1 MSEMKA
7 LKKCRCGLGKSST
20 CRNCSKVRMVPML
33 KNGNNHLK
41 YPVDVNNKN
50 PDKRYRNPVW
60 YSYLKFNRYD
70 ETRIAEKMLERL
82 LKSPKYKGAVQLV
95 YFYKN
100 GDRSQPFHIARL

>member
-60 YSYLKFNRYD
+60 YSYLKFNR
-70 ETRIAEKMLERL
+70 L